1 MGHERFES
9 LERSLSDS
17 HRLSNLDFRIE
28 YHDLFFICHLSQV
41 RNRVRIQC
49 CHLIAESNKAL
60 DSGRVLDLPMLPR
73 INKLCEQVAWE
84 HRFDEPNG
92 SSAGR
97 PPETQSRREA
107 RYLQL
112 PAQCGSRNMLMLWL
126 GPHTKP
132 KRRLDLCQLG
142 ERIRHGR
149 KIWRMDHTGAV
160 RFFKRPRPYVVSSL
174 NPIGAYDGNVSHR
187 FTTNRLE

>member
-9 LERSLSDS
+9 LERPLSDS

-28 YHDLFFICHLSQV
+28 DHNLFFVCCLSQV
-41 RNRVRIQC
+41 RDRARIEC

-60 DSGRVLDLPMLPR
+60 DSGRVLDLPVLPR
-73 INKLCEQVAWE
+73 INKLCKQVAWE

-92 SSAGR
+92 SPAGR
-97 PPETQSRREA
+97 SPKTQSRREA
-107 RYLQL
+107 CYLQL
-112 PAQCGSRNMLMLWL
+112 PAQCGSREMLMLWL

-149 KIWRMDHTGAV
+149 KIWGMDHTGAV
-160 RFFKRPRPYVVSSL
+160 QVFKRPRPL
-174 NPIGAYDGNVSHR
+174 RCLI
-187 FTTNRLE
+187 